1 MPHIVIYLFPA
12 FTSTLIDFSCPPLRL
27 GCEHGHVSFYSI
39 PRACTLCTRSGWRL
53 LPLQVDNRS
62 MAVPRVLQTL
72 EIEVNQIMKGGY
84 NHYMQKE
91 IHEQPESIVQ
101 TMRGRLN
108 FNTASPRVSC
118 TATL

>member
-1 MPHIVIYLFPA
+1 
-12 FTSTLIDFSCPPLRL
+12 
-27 GCEHGHVSFYSI
+27 
-39 PRACTLCTRSGWRL
+39 
-53 LPLQVDNRS
+53 